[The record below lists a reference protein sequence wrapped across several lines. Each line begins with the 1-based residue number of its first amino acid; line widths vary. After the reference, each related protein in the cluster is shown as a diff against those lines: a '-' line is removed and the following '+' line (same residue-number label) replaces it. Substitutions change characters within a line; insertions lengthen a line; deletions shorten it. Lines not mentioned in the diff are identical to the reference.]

1 MTAINIRQNFNTNAS
16 LKNTVSFLFG
26 SMCTHHTLLHTD
38 NRRALNDACIL
49 RDRTKALTKA
59 PCVLYYTHLHPEVG
73 S

>member
-16 LKNTVSFLFG
+16 LKYTVSFFIG
-26 SMCTHHTLLHTD
+26 SMCTHHTLSHTY
-38 NRRALNDACIL
+38 NRRALKDACLL

-59 PCVLYYTHLHPEVG
+59 PRVHYAYLHPEVG